1 MSEQKIDWTKP
12 VRMIGTNRTGRV
24 LCTGH
29 PGDFPVAVWWEGRA
43 EPNSYTLDGR
53 ENIDG
58 PVDVEN
64 IPQPTVLWCNYYG
77 EWRGHRPSGFCTY
90 GTRDMADLNASLD
103 RTALYRLE
111 ISEDGKTITGERVE

>member
-12 VRMIGTNRTGRV
+12 VRMIGTNGTGRV
-24 LCTGH
+24 LCTDH
-29 PGDFPVAVWWEGRA
+29 PGDFPVAVWWEGSA

-53 ENIDG
+53 ENING

-64 IPQPTVLWCNYYG
+64 IPQPTVLWANYYMNDKLYCYSSM
-77 EWRGHRPSGFCTY
+77 ET
-90 GTRDMADLNASLD
+90 ASEHAGGN

>member
-1 MSEQKIDWTKP
+1 MIDWTKP
-12 VRMIGTNRTGRV
+12 VRMIGTNGTGRV
-24 LCTGH
+24 LCTDH

-64 IPQPTVLWCNYYG
+64 IQQPTVLWLIVYNTEHEAY
-77 EWRGHRPSGFCTY
+77 EV
-90 GTRDMADLNASLD
+90 RDFKTNFIGDPPAQ
-103 RTALYRLE
+103 YRLE
-111 ISEDGKTITGERVE
+111 ISPDGKTITGERVE